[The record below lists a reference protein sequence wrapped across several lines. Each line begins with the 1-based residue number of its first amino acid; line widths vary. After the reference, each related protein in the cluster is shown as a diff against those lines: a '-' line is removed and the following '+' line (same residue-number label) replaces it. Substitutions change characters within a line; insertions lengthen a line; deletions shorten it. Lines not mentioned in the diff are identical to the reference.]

1 MDEEK
6 IANLSVGQTK
16 IHRFSLKYSNINQP
30 KSKQKYTGIDTCIDT
45 CMFSLEY
52 SNINQNEWQILK
64 IVVMLIKFSFSE
76 TRP

>member
-16 IHRFSLKYSNINQP
+16 IHRFPLKYSDINQP
-30 KSKQKYTGIDTCIDT
+30 KSKQKYTGID
-45 CMFSLEY
+45 MFSLDY

>member
-30 KSKQKYTGIDTCIDT
+30 KSKQKYTGID
-45 CMFSLEY
+45 MFSLEY

-76 TRP
+76 TRL